1 MAQIPREHVDN
12 FTKAINTLSADVQAK
27 LSDALSK
34 VDMSDVA
41 AARDAIIDIMELYLG
56 PYTDMA
62 AILAAEFYDGLREQA
77 VGAKL
82 GAYAESGRE
91 PVATEKAVRG
101 IMQDVV
107 EGKAVETVAR
117 KLLGRADYEIKRSAG
132 ECVYRNGKR
141 DPLKPKYARVPS
153 GSETCRFCIM
163 LASRGFVY
171 RNEKAAGGNGH
182 YHANCDCRIVP
193 GFDGETTVAGY
204 DPNAYYEQY
213 RKMLEGHEL
222 DSHYD
227 LLTRNGRTTKRMYKT
242 AEYDYSSALGVKKK
256 SGRSAKYATYDG
268 THDFKTFDDVKQ
280 YVYGATSKADM
291 EHRYS
296 VLGNL
301 YGFDSEQMRSTSMKN
316 AFRHVE
322 KRYDGRKSIGA
333 VYNEVFAERDAEV
346 AKANLDKLKQTQ
358 LVHIAGSKQSVKT
371 AKDRGIEPSCFT
383 MSEPEVHALIKKHA
397 GHGEPDALYEN
408 RWNRKE
414 ICTSDSVVGYI
425 INERG
430 DRIETRKFKIHYAD
444 DGVHAVPRYDDG
456 GEPDDVG

>member
-1 MAQIPREHVDN
+1 MAQIPREYVDN
-12 FTKAINTLSADVQAK
+12 FTKAINALSADVQAK

-34 VDMSDVA
+34 VDLSDVA

-107 EGKAVETVAR
+107 DGKAVETVAR

-153 GSETCRFCIM
+153 GGETCRFCIM

-171 RNEKAAGGNGH
+171 HNEKAAGGNGH

-222 DSHYD
+222 DS
-227 LLTRNGRTTKRMYKT
+227 
-242 AEYDYSSALGVKKK
+242 
-256 SGRSAKYATYDG
+256 AKYATYDG
-268 THDFKTFDDVKQ
+268 THDFKTFEDVKQ
-280 YVYGATSKADM
+280 YVYGATSKADI

-358 LVHIAGSKQSVKT
+358 LVHIAGSKQSAKT

-383 MSEPEVHALIKKHA
+383 MSEHEVHALIKKHA